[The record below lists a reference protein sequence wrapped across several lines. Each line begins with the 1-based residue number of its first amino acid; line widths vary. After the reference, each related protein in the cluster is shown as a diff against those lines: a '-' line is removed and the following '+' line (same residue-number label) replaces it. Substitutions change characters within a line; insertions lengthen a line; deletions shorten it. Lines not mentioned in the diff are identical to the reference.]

1 MLARTDESVRP
12 TRVFAEIVLS
22 YAAGFT
28 PNPVEGNEQ
37 MRTTSK
43 IVVLAAAAALMFA
56 ATGCDKLRA
65 RDQLNKGVASF
76 KNLRYEQATD
86 HFKKAVELD
95 PSLQNAKLYLAAAYF
110 AQYIPGVDSPEN
122 LQNANLAIA
131 QYNAVLDRDPN
142 NINSIKGIAILDL
155 QMKKFDDAKKYYRKA
170 VELDRNDPEAY
181 YSVGMIDWTQAYQT
195 RTEARNK
202 LGMRPDEAIKDK
214 KVCVQLREQDGQV
227 IQDGL
232 DNLNKAIQLRP
243 DYDDAMAYLNLV
255 YRERAD
261 RECDT
266 PEQSAAD
273 TKSANEWSDKVME
286 VRKVRSEKQANK
298 STGITLDQP
307 K

>member
-1 MLARTDESVRP
+1 MKISLRIVALAG
-12 TRVFAEIVLS
+12 AMAI
-22 YAAGFT
+22 
-28 PNPVEGNEQ
+28 
-37 MRTTSK
+37 
-43 IVVLAAAAALMFA
+43 ALT

-65 RDQLNKGVASF
+65 RDQLNKGVASY
-76 KNLRYEQATD
+76 KNAKYEQAIE
-86 HFKKAVELD
+86 HFKNAVDLD
-95 PSLQNAKLYLAAAYF
+95 PSLQNAKIYLATAYL

-122 LQNANLAIA
+122 LQNANAAIN
-131 QYNAVLDRDPN
+131 QYKSVLEKDPRN
-142 NINSIKGIAILDL
+142 VNSIKGIAYLYL

-170 VELDRNDPEAY
+170 VDLDPNDPEAY

-202 LGMRPDEAIKDK
+202 LGMRPDEALKDK
-214 KVCVQLREQDGQV
+214 KVCAQLRDQDGQV

-286 VRKVRSEKQANK
+286 VRKVRSE
-298 STGITLDQP
+298 
-307 K
+307 